1 MAGFQALEAAGVSIV
16 ALLNRRFAERDGGA
30 GVAAMLANTRE
41 LKTMAL
47 NSGQLIQQPSIS
59 VFCYRVSVD
68 HETRPGWSAVANGDG
83 IPRIP
88 LRLHFLIGA
97 FAATV
102 EEELLWL
109 GLTAQILE
117 GEGVLTGPLLLPVTL
132 PTGGTVNPWRP
143 GDVIQ
148 VVTDDLALDSMS
160 EAFQSLNTD
169 YRLQLPYLAR
179 VICID
184 GAQQDIAER
193 IATVAARVDRLTE
206 VPV

>member
-1 MAGFQALEAAGVSIV
+1 MAGFQALEAAGLSIV
-16 ALLNRRFAERDGGA
+16 ALLNRRFGERDGGA
-30 GVAAMLANTRE
+30 GLAAMLANTRQ

-47 NSGQLIQQPSIS
+47 NSGQIIQQPSIS

-68 HETRPGWSAVANGDG
+68 RETRPGWSAVANGDG

-97 FAATV
+97 FAATI

-109 GLTAQILE
+109 GLSAQVLE
-117 GEGVLTGPLLLPVTL
+117 GESVLTGPLLLPVPL
-132 PTGGTVNPWRP
+132 PNGVTVNPWRS
-143 GDVIQ
+143 GDVLQ
-148 VVTDDLALDSMS
+148 VVTDDIAVDSMS

-184 GAQQDIAER
+184 GVQEPVATPVG
-193 IATVAARVDRLTE
+193 TVAARGIRM
-206 VPV
+206 PR